1 MRRSRRAAALTGVVA
16 AMLAITPVWVAQAQ
30 QPSTSAAAQP
40 DDVFP
45 KPPDPGAPAGFA
57 AATKDM
63 PYEQKQNC
71 IVPGNNGLTVE
82 PRPWGQMVLQF
93 EKAWRFA
100 TGKKQKVAVI
110 DTGVN
115 PHPRLKGRLEGGGD
129 YVQDGRNGTEDCNGH
144 GTLVAG
150 IIAADNDDSTEGF
163 KGVAPD
169 AKILAFRQTDPF
181 WKAKD
186 ARTGQ
191 ERSAGRLDTL
201 AQAIR
206 RAADDPEVTVI
217 NISETICGPVGSLAD
232 QTTLRG
238 TVRYAVKTK
247 NKVIVV
253 AAGNTSEGDE
263 SSSCKQNNS
272 PGRAN
277 VVASPAFFDDDVLTV
292 GAVTFEGERA
302 NFSIGG
308 PWVDIAG
315 PGTRI
320 TSLDP
325 GKGATKLANRM
336 LDNSGKPTEIQGT
349 SFAAPYVAGV
359 AALVRE
365 RYPNL
370 SAYQVMSRLQQTAQH
385 PAGKGGRD
393 FYLGYGMVDPI
404 AALTAVLPE
413 EAGVT
418 PVPPVRDTMPLNP
431 PLEKDWTPIVV
442 ALAGAGGGLGL
453 LLLTLF
459 IVHTVQRDKKGE
471 EESALRPLH

>member
-1 MRRSRRAAALTGVVA
+1 MRRLRRAAALTGVA
-16 AMLAITPVWVAQAQ
+16 ATLLTLNPLWVAQAQ
-30 QPSTSAAAQP
+30 QPTPSGLSKP
-40 DDVFP
+40 DDQFP
-45 KPPDPGAPAGFA
+45 KPPPLGTPASFGPA
-57 AATKDM
+57 VKDLN
-63 PYEQKQNC
+63 YEPKQGC
-71 IVPGNNGLTVE
+71 IQPGNNGLTVE
-82 PRPWGQMVLQF
+82 ERPWGQMVLQF

-115 PHPRLKGRLEGGGD
+115 PHPRLGNRLQGGGD
-129 YVQDGRNGTEDCNGH
+129 YVQEGKNGTEDCNGH

-150 IIAADNDDSTEGF
+150 IIAANNDDSTEGF

-169 AKILAFRQTDPF
+169 AEILAFRQTDPF
-181 WKAKD
+181 FQAKD
-186 ARTGQ
+186 SNGVTK
-191 ERSAGRLDTL
+191 SAGRVGTL

-232 QTTLRG
+232 QPMLRA
-238 TVRYAVKTK
+238 TVRYAVKEK

-253 AAGNTSEGDE
+253 AAGNTDAGNDK
-263 SSSCKQNNS
+263 SSCKNNNE
-272 PGRAN
+272 PGRAR
-277 VVASPAFFDDDVLTV
+277 VVTSPAFFDDDVLTV
-292 GAVTFEGERA
+292 GAVKRDGSAAE
-302 NFSIGG
+302 FSIGG

-315 PGTRI
+315 PGTQI

-325 GKGATKLANRM
+325 GRGATKLANRM
-336 LDNSGKPTEIQGT
+336 LDNSGNPTEIQGT

-370 SAYQVMSRLQQTAQH
+370 DAYQVMSRLQKTAQH
-385 PAGKGGRD
+385 PAGKDGRD

-413 EAGVT
+413 EAGVR
-418 PVPPVRDTMPLNP
+418 PSPALRDTMALNP

-442 ALAGAGGGLGL
+442 AIAGAGGGLGL

-459 IVHTVQRDKKGE
+459 VMHTVQRNRKGE